1 MTVNGRGMVSGSG
14 ENIAMA
20 IVELDDWDKRTT
32 EELSLSSIVRRIQ
45 EGGKSIPE
53 ANIMAFTPPAI
64 WNIAGGAEM
73 VQNIFNGNRN
83 MNAIEQA
90 VSELRSARSQ
100 ISEYEQKAYA
110 ELTAAHLNLEK
121 SKKQYEVALAAEK
134 VAKENLDLVTERFN
148 VGKASALERTDAQVS
163 YTSAQADAVS
173 AKYDWQ
179 DALAT
184 IAYLT
189 GGDVKSEN

>member
-1 MTVNGRGMVSGSG
+1 MIKKIGGVKNYMTVNGRGMVSGSG
-14 ENIAMA
+14 ENVAMA
-20 IVELDDWDKRTT
+20 IVELDDWEKRTT

-45 EGGKSIPE
+45 EGAKSIPE

-100 ISEYEQKAYA
+100 IRS
-110 ELTAAHLNLEK
+110 
-121 SKKQYEVALAAEK
+121 
-134 VAKENLDLVTERFN
+134 
-148 VGKASALERTDAQVS
+148 
-163 YTSAQADAVS
+163 TSRRRMRS
-173 AKYDWQ
+173 
-179 DALAT
+179 
-184 IAYLT
+184 
-189 GGDVKSEN
+189 

>member
-14 ENIAMA
+14 ENVAMA

-45 EGGKSIPE
+45 EGAKSIPE

-134 VAKENLDLVTERFN
+134 VAKENLDLATERFN
-148 VGKASALERTDAQVS
+148 VGKVSALERTDAQVS